1 MKYAKDIVP
10 MTEAELFAKL
20 LELKKEHMNLRFQK
34 KLDSINPSLINKVKK
49 DIARINTRLAEIKN
63 KQNKN

>member
-1 MKYAKDIVP
+1 MKYTKDIVP
-10 MTEAELFAKL
+10 MTEAELFSKL
-20 LELKKEHMNLRFQK
+20 VELKKEYMNLRFQK
-34 KLDSINPSLINKVKK
+34 KLDSINPSLIIKVKK

>member
-10 MTEAELFAKL
+10 MSEAELFAKL
-20 LELKKEHMNLRFQK
+20 GELKKEHMNLRFQK
-34 KLDSINPSLINKVKK
+34 KLDGINPSLIGKVKK

-63 KQNKN
+63 KNKS

>member
-20 LELKKEHMNLRFQK
+20 VELKKEHMNLRFQK